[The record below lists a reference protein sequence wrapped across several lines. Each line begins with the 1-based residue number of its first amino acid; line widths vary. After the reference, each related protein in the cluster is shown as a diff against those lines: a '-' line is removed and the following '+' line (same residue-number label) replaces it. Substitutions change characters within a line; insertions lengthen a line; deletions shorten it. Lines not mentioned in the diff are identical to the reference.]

1 MRIINHS
8 VGFFKGFFMNIK
20 KLEAAV
26 KTYEL
31 KSISLASQEL
41 GLTQS
46 AVSHSIADLEEEL
59 GFQIL
64 TRTRKGVYL
73 TPQGERIL
81 PHMKAILND
90 CSLMLQ
96 EADSI
101 RGVEEGT
108 VIIGTFSSVAVHL
121 LPGILKSFEQDY
133 PKIEF
138 RLKNGDYHDVEEWI
152 ARGEVDIGFVSM
164 PASVPCITQPLFEDR
179 LLAILPKEHPL
190 ASLDV
195 LPLKLIEN
203 EPFIGLL
210 ETSNQDARNAVAKAG
225 VRLNVKYN
233 TKDDYAV
240 IAMVENGLGMSIMP
254 ELLLKGRH
262 DDLLVLPLVPE
273 AKRVIGIAVAAG
285 ENAGLATRKFT
296 DYVVRYVKE
305 QY

>member
-1 MRIINHS
+1 
-8 VGFFKGFFMNIK
+8 MNIK
-20 KLEAAV
+20 KIEAAV

-31 KSISLASQEL
+31 KSISLASKEL

-59 GFQIL
+59 GFQIM
-64 TRTRKGVYL
+64 TRSRRGVCL

-96 EADSI
+96 EAESI

-133 PKIEF
+133 PKISF

-152 ARGEVDIGFVSM
+152 AKGEVDIGFISL

-190 ASLDV
+190 ASLDI
-195 LPLKLIEN
+195 LPLRMIEN

-240 IAMVENGLGMSIMP
+240 IAMVENGLGFSIMP
-254 ELLLKGRH
+254 ELLLRGRT
-262 DDLLVLPLVPE
+262 DNVRVLPLDPPSNRSIGLAVPE
-273 AKRVIGIAVAAG
+273 NRKHNPAADRFI
-285 ENAGLATRKFT
+285 E
-296 DYVVRYVKE
+296 YVKARVNSKSG
-305 QY
+305 